1 MIEAN
6 RAVFL
11 AFTTPCG
18 RLSRDWWPHTRGTHF
33 HVLIRM
39 RTRGGIHRKF
49 LRREYASR
57 NPDYRSDGWGTR
69 NTVRLGFVS
78 QTR

>member
-18 RLSRDWWPHTRGTHF
+18 RLSRDLWPHTRGTHF
-33 HVLIRM
+33 HVLI
-39 RTRGGIHRKF
+39 G
-49 LRREYASR
+49 
-57 NPDYRSDGWGTR
+57 
-69 NTVRLGFVS
+69 
-78 QTR
+78 